1 MLPIKT
7 DIRGPASP
15 FTGDGDDIIEETL
28 IFFRANVLFRN
39 FFINGGADRTLIY
52 LTLHAVQCL
61 VKLEKIDDKATAIRE
76 LKTLSKDK
84 PFSIP
89 GEGGFPLNG
98 MFPAA
103 TSKAEGDM
111 FKAYMKQ
118 AREELAIRLIERV
131 FPDGAKSKW
140 WQAFSKRKFMGKEL
154 NDGR

>member
-1 MLPIKT
+1 M
-7 DIRGPASP
+7 
-15 FTGDGDDIIEETL
+15 
-28 IFFRANVLFRN
+28 LFRN

-61 VKLEKIDDKATAIRE
+61 VRLEKIDDKATALRE
-76 LKTLSKDK
+76 LRTLSKDK

-103 TSKAEGDM
+103 ANKAEGDA

-118 AREELAIRLIERV
+118 AREELAVRLVERV
-131 FPDGAKSKW
+131 FQDGTKSKW
-140 WQAFSKRKFMGKEL
+140 WQAFSKRRFMGKEL
-154 NDGR
+154 NDAK